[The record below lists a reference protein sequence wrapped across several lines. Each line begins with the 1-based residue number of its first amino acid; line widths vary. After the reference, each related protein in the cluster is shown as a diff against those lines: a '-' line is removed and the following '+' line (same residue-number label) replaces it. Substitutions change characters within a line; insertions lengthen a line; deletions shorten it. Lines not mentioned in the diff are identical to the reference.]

1 MRGAAFQGSKVHV
14 LDVGKTESTM
24 SSRDKEYLIAH
35 NKRRKEWHAT
45 YGKVYVPLRWS
56 KGLRDSSMVRR
67 RYFAP
72 SEGRARS
79 RDPFFLFHRM
89 ASSLMFLVA
98 RRRCMLLVP
107 ADLRKIPPDHLRRR
121 TTAGKKR
128 NCCTPVKKALHLNS
142 LCNRLVC
149 FANQHA
155 KNMPYGENIAR

>member
-1 MRGAAFQGSKVHV
+1 
-14 LDVGKTESTM
+14 
-24 SSRDKEYLIAH
+24 
-35 NKRRKEWHAT
+35 
-45 YGKVYVPLRWS
+45 
-56 KGLRDSSMVRR
+56 
-67 RYFAP
+67 
-72 SEGRARS
+72 
-79 RDPFFLFHRM
+79 M

-155 KNMPYGENIAR
+155 KNMPYGENIARNKGNGGWAQLYTPDKCVSCCSVDAKVLPF